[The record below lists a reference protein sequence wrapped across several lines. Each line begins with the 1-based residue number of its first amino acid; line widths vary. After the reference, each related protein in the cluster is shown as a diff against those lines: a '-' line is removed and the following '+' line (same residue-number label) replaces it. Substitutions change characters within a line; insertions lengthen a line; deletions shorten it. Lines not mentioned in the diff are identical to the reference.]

1 MVFVKHNSLE
11 SDIFFNP
18 IFIYSSFF
26 RVQVLQCPGFSEYR
40 FFRVRVRVQG
50 PGSGSRV
57 QGAGFRSGSMVRVQ
71 VLEVAPEVFYKKAV
85 FKGFTIFTGKHLCR
99 SLFLSLQLYWKENI
113 TQVFS
118 SEYCETF
125 NNSYFEKH
133 LWTAASVSWYFKK
146 AKAKHL

>member
-1 MVFVKHNSLE
+1 MVFVKHNSLK

-18 IFIYSSFF
+18 IFI
-26 RVQVLQCPGFSEYR
+26 PGFSEYR
-40 FFRVRVRVQG
+40 FFRVQVFQGLGPWSGSRVQG
-50 PGSGSRV
+50 PGSSSGSR
-57 QGAGFRSGSMVRVQ
+57 VRVQ

-85 FKGFTIFTGKHLCR
+85 FKDFAIFTGKHLCR

-133 LWTAASVSWYFKK
+133 LWTAASISWYFKK